1 MKSVEI
7 QTMGCR
13 LNSYESE
20 VMRKLADRAG
30 LADILIINS
39 CAVTTEAERQ
49 TRQAIRRARRNNP
62 DRQIVVTG
70 CAAQINSVAFSNM
83 PEVDTVIGNIEKLD
97 PEFWLELAH
106 DSPSAKIQVNDIMS
120 IKETASHMI
129 SGFDGRARAFVE
141 IQQGCDH
148 RCTFCIIPYGR
159 GASRS
164 VPAGKIVEQIR
175 LLVKTGFNEVVLTGV
190 DLTDY
195 GKNLPGRPL
204 LGDLVARILKL
215 VPDLKR
221 LRLSSLDPIEID
233 DRLFGLF
240 GDEPRLLPSV
250 HLSIQAGDDIILK
263 RMKRRHS
270 RDQVLEIC
278 NRLRDQRPEI
288 TLGADLIAGF
298 PTETEKMFDNT
309 LNLIHEANLSHLH
322 VFPYSIRA
330 GTPAE
335 RMPQVPI
342 PERKKRASQL
352 RIAGLAQLRKLLN
365 AGIGS
370 KVTVLMEK
378 NGMGHCERFLPVR
391 MSKRFESG
399 SLVKAKIEARS
410 GNAWTAVKTT

>member
-20 VMRKLADRAG
+20 VMRNLADKAG
-30 LADILIINS
+30 LSDMLVINS
-39 CAVTTEAERQ
+39 CAVTSEAERQ
-49 TRQAIRRARRNNP
+49 TRQAIRKARRDNP

-70 CAAQINSVAFSNM
+70 CAAQINSVAFSKM

-97 PEFWLELAH
+97 PEFWFGLAQ
-106 DSPSAKIQVNDIMS
+106 DNPPAKIQVNDIMS
-120 IKETASHMI
+120 VQETASHMI

-159 GASRS
+159 GPSRS
-164 VPAGKIVEQIR
+164 VPAGKIVGQIK
-175 LLVKTGFNEVVLTGV
+175 LLVNSGFNEVVLTGV

-195 GKNLPGRPL
+195 GKNLPGRPS

-215 VPDLKR
+215 VPDLNR

-270 RDQVLEIC
+270 RNQVLEIC
-278 NRLRDQRPEI
+278 NRLRSQRPEM
-288 TLGADLIAGF
+288 TFGADLIAGF
-298 PTETEKMFDNT
+298 PTETEKMFNNT
-309 LNLIHEANLSHLH
+309 INLVHEAGLSHLH
-322 VFPYSIRA
+322 VFPYSARR

-335 RMPQVPI
+335 RMPQVPVI
-342 PERKKRASQL
+342 ERKKRASQL
-352 RIAGLAQLRKLLN
+352 RTAGLAQLRKLLN
-365 AGIGS
+365 TGIGS
-370 KVTVLMEK
+370 KVTVLMEQ

-391 MSKRFESG
+391 MPKHFASG
-399 SLVKAKIEARS
+399 SLIRAKIEARS
-410 GNAWTAVKTT
+410 GNVWIATETA